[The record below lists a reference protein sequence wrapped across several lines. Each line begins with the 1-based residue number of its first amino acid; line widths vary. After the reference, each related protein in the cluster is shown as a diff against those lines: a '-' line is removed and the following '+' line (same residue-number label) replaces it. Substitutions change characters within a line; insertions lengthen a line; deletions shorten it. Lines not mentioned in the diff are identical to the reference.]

1 MDSQDANKKNIL
13 QQKANKIYDENFNF
27 FYEKLADSAQIS
39 RNHKLKM
46 IEMGEAVRNSL
57 KSDSFERNLEWL
69 SQIRGKLNLDILMY
83 TRENGDVG
91 IEQ

>member
-13 QQKANKIYDENFNF
+13 QLKANKIYDENFNF
-27 FYEKLADSAQIS
+27 FYEKLAGDREIS
-39 RNHKLKM
+39 RYHKLKM
-46 IEMGEAVRNSL
+46 IEMGQTVQGSL

-69 SQIRGKLNLDILMY
+69 SKIRGKLNMDVLMCS
-83 TRENGDVG
+83 RESGDAG